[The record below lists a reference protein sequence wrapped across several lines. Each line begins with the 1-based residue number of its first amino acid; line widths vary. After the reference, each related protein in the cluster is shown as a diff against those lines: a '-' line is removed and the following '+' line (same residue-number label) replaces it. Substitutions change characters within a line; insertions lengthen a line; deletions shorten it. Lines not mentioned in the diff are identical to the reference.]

1 MTDQMRSLSIRQVMD
16 SSGYVAGAREF
27 VAANKEMSNSSAVIG
42 AVITQTQVK
51 ISNAADPVS
60 RLTRAYDQTTAS
72 QLKFQAELTT
82 LNRQLETNK
91 ISAEAASRIY
101 AGLVKVLGMSADG
114 ADITAQGFA
123 RMGAVISTTNK
134 EMLEFGQVSR
144 AIALASAEMEQMT
157 QRGAALR
164 AQLDPIGTSQARLNT
179 ELAEYNAL
187 LKAGQLNL
195 EQFGS
200 LENQARVRHEQFA
213 ASLNKTPGA
222 ANDNSGGFRRQ
233 NLGYQ
238 AFDVG
243 QGLTSGMPIGLILA
257 QQGPQIAQLYAS
269 AGGAKALAEDAK
281 AVMSGVAT
289 AARAAFAFIG
299 PIGLA
304 FAAASLAAGAFYLF
318 TRESTKTT
326 DEVLKE
332 HATNIK
338 ALGDAYGIA
347 EEKAKS
353 YSDADRAVAEAA
365 ARRSNLEVVEKQRQ
379 AIQDLSDQFG
389 QIGVGGKGGAPTFQM
404 KGGYRE
410 FQDAF
415 NQLRKDGEAQKFID
429 DVKRIGEETG
439 FQKQADRI
447 LEATRS
453 LKDLS
458 TEADKAGR
466 IMSAINGASQRG
478 FVASDQQAR
487 KDFEDGLTAAYLR
500 QQAVLDKLRDTKAAF
515 DAQVLSV
522 NAKSPQEKAAAA
534 RAGAAATV
542 DPSENADVRAQRIE
556 LAGKQALVAAEHDL
570 TQAKEERVRA
580 SQSSLEAAQN
590 ELSLIGKT
598 VAEQNRFRAEYEAT
612 AQIKEAAAR
621 AGVKANDDE
630 IAAARAKAAQFAQI
644 NQQVAASK
652 LLQGQQD
659 EIQQLQLEA
668 QLIGATAQQRARSTA
683 ALQAEQQ
690 MRQQGID
697 ILSREG
703 QQYKANAITMAEAR
717 LEIERQNAAY
727 QSLQQAEGSAIDAMV
742 TGTGTL
748 KERLKSAADAALQWF
763 EQIAVANPLKNML
776 TGTNLPTLGDLF
788 SGKPL
793 VGAGATN
800 TASMTV
806 TAGTVMVNGGVS
818 GLPGFPT
825 SGIPGSTTTLGGFL
839 GLGSPANQ
847 NGVRPDAIAG
857 TLFNSPLTSAAST
870 TSLTGVQG
878 QVWNYWASKG
888 LQPHQI
894 AGIMG
899 NMQAESAFNPG
910 AVGDNGNALGL
921 AQWNDRGPAMQAA
934 VPDWRT
940 NLNGQLDFMSKEFA
954 TTENGSWNKLMASTD
969 VRSATAAVAGYE
981 RPRGYTAANPEGADN
996 WSGRLNAANQ
1006 NLTKFSSTAASA
1018 SKDVSV
1024 LGDSTTKVAST
1035 LTDTL
1040 GSNGALSKAVVP
1052 QAAAPAAN
1060 YFPPAPSGGGF
1071 NIGSLFSSFFSLFG
1085 FADGT
1090 DFSPGGMAWVGER
1103 GRELVHLPRGSAVT
1117 PNHKLNALGGGSQSV
1132 NMRHEYNITVGG
1144 NGDKELLERMH
1155 AAAEESIRV
1164 SMDAYDKN
1172 VLFKRISD
1180 YQQDPYARGS

>member
-16 SSGYVAGAREF
+16 SSAYVSGAREF
-27 VAANKEMSNSSAVIG
+27 VAANKEMSSSSAVIG

-101 AGLVKVLGMSADG
+101 AGLVKALGMSADG

-222 ANDNSGGFRRQ
+222 ANDSSGSYRRQ
-233 NLGYQ
+233 NLAYQ
-238 AFDVG
+238 GFDIG
-243 QGLTSGMPIGLILA
+243 TGLASGMPIGMIVA
-257 QQGPQIAQLYAS
+257 QQSGQIAQLYAT
-269 AGGAKALAEDAK
+269 AGGAKLLAEDTK
-281 AVMSGVAT
+281 AVMGGVASL
-289 AARAAFAFIG
+289 ARAAYAAIG
-299 PIGLA
+299 PLPLIFGA
-304 FAAASLAAGAFYLF
+304 VAIAAGAYYLL
-318 TRESTKTT
+318 TRESAKTT
-326 DEVLKE
+326 DEVLKA
-332 HATNIK
+332 HAENIK
-338 ALGDAYGIA
+338 ALGDAYGVA
-347 EEKAKS
+347 EQKAKS
-353 YSDADRAVAEAA
+353 YSEADKAIASAREGKSADDLVA
-365 ARRSNLEVVEKQRQ
+365 KQKDE
-379 AIQDLSDQFG
+379 INSLSDQFG
-389 QIGVGGKGGAPTFQM
+389 ALAVTSKGFGSGFHMDAGFS
-404 KGGYRE
+404 E

-415 NQLRKDGEAQKFID
+415 NMLRTGKTSVEEFVVQIKQIGD
-429 DVKRIGEETG
+429 DKGI
-439 FQKQADRI
+439 QKQARDVI
-447 LEATRS
+447 EYTKELKLVNDQMLEHIRMQ
-453 LKDLS
+453 
-458 TEADKAGR
+458 EQ
-466 IMSAINGASQRG
+466 IQFPN
-478 FVASDQQAR
+478 
-487 KDFEDGLTAAYLR
+487 LTARTDEA
-500 QQAVLDKLRDTKAAF
+500 AAMAKLRIQNADSLANMQREHAASL
-515 DAQVLSV
+515 AGIG
-522 NAKSPQEKAAAA
+522 AKSPAEIAAAA
-534 RAGAAATV
+534 RAQVMASPLNTGEDPANRQYRANAAGALAY
-542 DPSENADVRAQRIE
+542 AQ
-556 LAGKQALVAAEHDL
+556 AEDTL
-570 TQAKEERVRA
+570 RQAKEERARA
-580 SQSSLEAAQN
+580 SQSALEAAQN

-598 VAEQNRFRAEYEAT
+598 VAEQTRLRAEYEAT

-621 AGVKANDDE
+621 AGVKADETE
-630 IAAARAKAAQFAQI
+630 IANARAKAAQIAQI
-644 NQQVAASK
+644 NQQVAAGK
-652 LLQGQQD
+652 LVQGQQD

-668 QLIGATAQQRARSTA
+668 QLIGATVQQRARATA

-697 ILSREG
+697 TLSREG
-703 QQYKANAITMAEAR
+703 EQYKANAIIMAEAR

-825 SGIPGSTTTLGGFL
+825 SGVPGSTTTLGGFL
-839 GLGSPANQ
+839 GLGS
-847 NGVRPDAIAG
+847 NGVRPDLTSTGIV
-857 TLFNSPLTSAAST
+857 NSPLA
-870 TSLTGVQG
+870 
-878 QVWNYWASKG
+878 
-888 LQPHQI
+888 
-894 AGIMG
+894 
-899 NMQAESAFNPG
+899 
-910 AVGDNGNALGL
+910 
-921 AQWNDRGPAMQAA
+921 
-934 VPDWRT
+934 
-940 NLNGQLDFMSKEFA
+940 
-954 TTENGSWNKLMASTD
+954 
-969 VRSATAAVAGYE
+969 
-981 RPRGYTAANPEGADN
+981 
-996 WSGRLNAANQ
+996 AANQ
-1006 NLTKFSSTAASA
+1006 NMPSSMESYKQAISMIESGSPAGNYGALGPWTKSGDRAYGRYQIMGDNIPSWSEKYYGQRITPEQSLTNRAAQDAMFTGQFGADATKFGPTGAASKWFTGSPVVSQRA
-1018 SKDVSV
+1018 DINGTTGSQYVDKFNQNLQKLNNSATSSAKDISG
-1024 LGDSTTKVAST
+1024 LGDSSNKVATT

-1040 GSNGALSKAVVP
+1040 GSNGTLSKAVVP
-1052 QAAAPAAN
+1052 QATAPAAN

-1071 NIGSLFSSFFSLFG
+1071 IGSLFSSIFSLFG

-1090 DFSPGGMAWVGER
+1090 DFAPGGMAWVGER

>member
-16 SSGYVAGAREF
+16 SSAYVAGAREF

-101 AGLVKVLGMSADG
+101 AGLVKALGMSADG

-144 AIALASAEMEQMT
+144 AIAMASAEMEQMT

-179 ELAEYNAL
+179 ELVEYNAL

-195 EQFGS
+195 EQFTS
-200 LENQARVRHEQFA
+200 LENQARLRHEQFA
-213 ASLNKTPGA
+213 ASLNKTPPGA
-222 ANDNSGGFRRQ
+222 ANDNSGQYRRQ
-233 NLGYQ
+233 NLAYQ
-238 AFDVG
+238 GFDIG
-243 QGLTSGMPIGLILA
+243 TGLASGMPIGMIIA
-257 QQGPQIAQLYAS
+257 QQSGQIAQLYAT
-269 AGGAKALAEDAK
+269 AGGAKMLANDAK
-281 AVMSGVAT
+281 AIMGGVASL
-289 AARAAFAFIG
+289 ARAAYAAIG
-299 PIGLA
+299 PLGLA
-304 FAAASLAAGAFYLF
+304 FGVVSIAAGAYYLL

-326 DEVLKE
+326 DEILKT
-332 HATNIK
+332 HAANIK

-353 YSDADRAVAEAA
+353 YSEVDKAIAAADAAKSQIDTKARLREELKSLEGQFGSYITPGRAAGTYFQGFKAADASVAPFADLFTQLHKDHDFGKFAEGVKAMGDAAPKNKAAADAILLWAKNSNELNKELERTARLQEQIRSPNLTARTDEAA
-365 ARRSNLEVVEKQRQ
+365 A
-379 AIQDLSDQFG
+379 
-389 QIGVGGKGGAPTFQM
+389 
-404 KGGYRE
+404 
-410 FQDAF
+410 
-415 NQLRKDGEAQKFID
+415 
-429 DVKRIGEETG
+429 
-439 FQKQADRI
+439 
-447 LEATRS
+447 AT
-453 LKDLS
+453 
-458 TEADKAGR
+458 
-466 IMSAINGASQRG
+466 
-478 FVASDQQAR
+478 
-487 KDFEDGLTAAYLR
+487 
-500 QQAVLDKLRDTKAAF
+500 KLRIQNADSLANMQREHAASL
-515 DAQVLSV
+515 AGIG
-522 NAKSPQEKAAAA
+522 AKSPAELAAAA
-534 RAGAAATV
+534 RAQVMASPLNSGEDPANRQYRANAAA
-542 DPSENADVRAQRIE
+542 ALAYAQ
-556 LAGKQALVAAEHDL
+556 AEDTL
-570 TQAKEERVRA
+570 RQAKEDRARA

-598 VAEQNRFRAEYEAT
+598 VAEQNRLRAEYEAT

-621 AGVKANDDE
+621 VGVKANDDE
-630 IAAARAKAAQFAQI
+630 IAAARAKAAQIAQI
-644 NQQVAASK
+644 NQQVAAGK

-659 EIQQLQLEA
+659 DIQQLQLEA
-668 QLIGATAQQRARSTA
+668 QLIGATAQQRARATA

-703 QQYKANAITMAEAR
+703 QQYKANAISMAEAR

-727 QSLQQAEGSAIDAMV
+727 QSLQQAEGSMIDSLV
-742 TGTGTL
+742 TGTGTA
-748 KERLKSAADAALQWF
+748 KERLKAMADQALQWF
-763 EQIAVANPLKNML
+763 QQIAVANPLKNML

-800 TASMTV
+800 TAAMTV
-806 TAGTVMVNGGVS
+806 TAGTVMVNGAVA

-825 SGIPGSTTTLGGFL
+825 SGIPGSTTTLSSFL
-839 GLGSPANQ
+839 GLGS
-847 NGVRPDAIAG
+847 NGVRPDVVNGAIV
-857 TLFNSPLTSAAST
+857 NSPIAAANMNLPSSILANRQAISMIESGSAEGNYDALGPWTKSGDRAYGRYQVMGDNVPSWSEKYYGQRLTPDQYLGNQKAQDAVFDGQFGSYVKQYGNPQDAASKWF
-870 TSLTGVQG
+870 TGR
-878 QVWNYWASKG
+878 
-888 LQPHQI
+888 P
-894 AGIMG
+894 
-899 NMQAESAFNPG
+899 
-910 AVGDNGNALGL
+910 L
-921 AQWNDRGPAMQAA
+921 A
-934 VPDWRT
+934 
-940 NLNGQLDFMSKEFA
+940 
-954 TTENGSWNKLMASTD
+954 
-969 VRSATAAVAGYE
+969 
-981 RPRGYTAANPEGADN
+981 EGANRADIN
-996 WSGRLNAANQ
+996 GTTGSQYVDKFNQ
-1006 NLTKFSSTAASA
+1006 NLQKLNVSATSSA
-1018 SKDVSV
+1018 KDIGS
-1024 LGDSTTKVAST
+1024 LGDSSNKVAST

-1040 GSNGALSKAVVP
+1040 GSNGTLSKAVVP

-1071 NIGSLFSSFFSLFG
+1071 NFASLFTSFFSLFG

-1117 PNHKLNALGGGSQSV
+1117 PNHKLNGLGGGSQSV
-1132 NMRHEYNITVGG
+1132 NMRHEYSITVSG
-1144 NGDKELLERMH
+1144 NGDKELMVRMKE
-1155 AAAEESIRV
+1155 AAEESVRSGIDLFNRE
-1164 SMDAYDKN
+1164 